1 MKIIGLT
8 GGIASGKSTVSK
20 ILKQDFNLP
29 IVDADLI
36 AREIMYPDGEAM
48 KQIIQEF
55 GMDFILMDG
64 NLNRPKM
71 GQLISSDLTAKKKLE
86 EITHPLIYKKTKN
99 KFEYYE
105 AKGKSLIIYDCPL
118 LFEVHQENLVDEI
131 IVVVTQLST
140 RIERLVARDGITE
153 EEAIKKIEIQLE
165 DSYKIERANTIIY
178 NDGSLEDLAICVR
191 NYGIELK
198 KMQIEE
204 KSGK

>member
-71 GQLISSDLTAKKKLE
+71 GQLISNDLTAKKKLE
-86 EITHPLIYKKTKN
+86 EITHPLIYKNTKN

-105 AKGKSLIIYDCPL
+105 AKGEALIIYDCPL

-165 DSYKIERANTIIY
+165 DSYKIERANAIIY